1 MRILFVGDIHG
12 KPGRRILRDRLPRLR
27 QAHDLALVIV
37 NGENSAGGAGI
48 NAETAK
54 ELFTAGADAITGG
67 NHTWQLREAYELLDS
82 DPRPLRPLNSPPG
95 APGRGATVVTGR
107 TGTPAGIINLHARA
121 VTQQLDD
128 AFRAPREECEPL
140 RAPAPMI

>member
-12 KPGRRILRDRLPRLR
+12 KPGRRIVRDRLPRLR
-27 QAHDLALVIV
+27 QAHGLALVIV

-48 NAETAK
+48 NAETAQ

-82 DPRPLRPLNSPPG
+82 DPRLLRPLNYPPG
-95 APGRGATVVTGR
+95 APGRGATVVRGH
-107 TGTPAGIINLHARA
+107 TGTPVGIINLQGRGFMHHLADPFPAARGRG
-121 VTQQLDD
+121 D
-128 AFRAPREECEPL
+128 RL
-140 RAPAPMI
+140 RDGAPA